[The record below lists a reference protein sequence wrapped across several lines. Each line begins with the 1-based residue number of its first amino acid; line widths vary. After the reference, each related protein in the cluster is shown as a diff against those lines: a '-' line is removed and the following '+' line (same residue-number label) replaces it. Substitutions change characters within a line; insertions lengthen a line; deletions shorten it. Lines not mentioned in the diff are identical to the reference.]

1 MQYSVGLQGPMIIH
15 GPATADYDEDL
26 GTVVLQDWAHT
37 SFFALWWYDRVF
49 LPPTPQLPP
58 ALASSLINGKNVY
71 PCDPK
76 NPRCVGGTSRP
87 EWHFEKGK
95 KYRMRLINTGVY
107 SNMRFSID
115 NHTLTVISMDFV
127 PIVPYKTDNVGPSSV
142 HSLSRT
148 HHFQVAISMGQRYDV
163 IVEANAD
170 VDDYWLR

>member
-1 MQYSVGLQGPMIIH
+1 MQYSVGLQGPIIIH

-26 GTVVLQDWAHT
+26 GTVTLQDWAHK

-49 LPPTPQLPP
+49 FPPTPQLPP
-58 ALASSLINGKNVY
+58 SLASSLINGKNVIPY
-71 PCDPK
+71 NITDP
-76 NPRCVGGTSRP
+76 RYVGNTTRA

-127 PIVPYKTDNVGPSSV
+127 PIVPYQTDNVCSLSI
-142 HSLSRT
+142 HSLSLS

-163 IVEANAD
+163 IVEANAE
-170 VDDYWLR
+170 VDNYWLR